1 VFVTVPYSVLG
12 GTQIITVGIFVG
24 IVLSNLQY
32 IDLNST
38 RNLAII
44 GISLLQGLM
53 IPYWVEKTPDGVQ
66 TGKATLALL
75 LLDCYVGYNREG

>member
-12 GTQIITVGIFVG
+12 GTQIITVGIFIGV
-24 IVLSNLQY
+24 VLSNLQY

-44 GISLLQGLM
+44 GISLLLGLM
-53 IPYWVEKTPDGVQ
+53 IPYWVEKTPHDIQ

-75 LLDCYVGYNREG
+75 LLDFIAV